1 MHKRPRKFPVFFS
14 SQPPSERHDLWQP
27 AADIYRTR
35 GGWLVKLD
43 VAGVRLDDI
52 ATAITANGADIQG
65 CRGDFHAVEGYRH
78 YHMEISYNRFRRF
91 LPLPCDLTSAEVH
104 VDYADGVLLIE
115 LMTEGN
121 PGEHD

>member
-1 MHKRPRKFPVFFS
+1 MNKRPRKLPVFFS
-14 SQPPSERHDLWQP
+14 SQTPSDRHLWQP

-52 ATAITANGADIQG
+52 ATEITANGVGIQG
-65 CRGDFHAVEGYRH
+65 CRRDFHAVEGCRH
-78 YHMEISYNRFRRF
+78 YHMEISYNRFQRF
-91 LPLPCDLTSAEVH
+91 IPLPCDLTGAEVH
-104 VDYADGVLLIE
+104 VEYADGVLLIR

-121 PGEHD
+121 LSERE